1 MCIKIGG
8 SAPPAP
14 MIDQRSAPTVSRI
27 PDQLLESKLPDKK
40 NIVDEDDVKTEVKYG
55 SSAKQGSTAAGA
67 KLGTDALRIPLNTG
81 ATAGSNTGGV
91 NV

>member
-1 MCIKIGG
+1 MCIRF
-8 SAPPAP
+8 SAPSAPTP

-27 PDQLLESKLPDKK
+27 PDQLLESKLPEKK
-40 NIVDEDDVKTEVKYG
+40 DIVDPDDAKPEVKYG
-55 SSAKQGSTAAGA
+55 SSAKQGSAAAGA

-81 ATAGSNTGGV
+81 TPGSNTGGV